1 MLIKFYRLSKAAGHR
16 LGIVLAAIVTIIGAL
31 ALAFVFGWK
40 LALAI
45 SVASPVLVVA
55 GYIQVR
61 VQKIAQK
68 KDAELME
75 AAGNV
80 SVIRTLTFVY
90 IIALTTLTILSGC
103 NASYSEHKDCP
114 SIDSRAHVF

>member
-1 MLIKFYRLSKAAGHR
+1 MCAKAAGHR

-45 SVASPVLVVA
+45 SVVSPVLVVA

-80 SVIRTLTFVY
+80 IDHIIRKSPLRLPF
-90 IIALTTLTILSGC
+90 LC
-103 NASYSEHKDCP
+103 N
-114 SIDSRAHVF
+114 